1 MNTVIGFCVCA
12 TSARMKKVV
21 SYSEEEGVRRG
32 GVRGGG
38 RERRGEREEGGGDQP
53 NRWS

>member
-21 SYSEEEGVRRG
+21 SYSEEEGVRGGERRG
-32 GVRGGG
+32 EG
-38 RERRGEREEGGGDQP
+38 RGEREEGGEGDQP